1 MTGSHVDI
9 SHATTAA
16 RRAARTLAGSSGSAK
31 DAALRAVATALEER
45 TEEVLR
51 ANAEDVARAR
61 AEGTPPAAIDRLT
74 LDEHRLRGLAQ
85 SVRDVAALPDP
96 VGRVLDGHHCDDGL
110 SVRRV
115 AVPLGVVALV
125 TRGRPDVLV
134 DAVAVCLKAGN
145 ALLVHG
151 GTAGEGST
159 AVLLGVARDALAA
172 SDLPVDAVQG
182 LDPLGPGAVDALAHA
197 RGLVDL
203 LIPRGPRALVRSLV
217 EGASVPVVAT
227 AAGNCHV
234 FVDADADLDLAE
246 EIVLDSKLRRPG
258 TGNAV
263 ETLLVH
269 ADVAEDFLTRV
280 LTRLVTAG
288 VTIHADEATARIAG
302 RTATLDHTQ
311 IVPASEE
318 DWGREY
324 LSMDLAVRIVADLDA
339 AIGHIRR
346 WSSGHTEAIC
356 TTSLLSARRFGSE
369 VDAAVVVVNA
379 PTRAADGAKWGMG
392 AQVGMSASR
401 THARGPLGIEQ
412 LTTWTWVVEGDGRRI
427 G

>member
-182 LDPLGPGAVDALAHA
+182 LDPLGPEAVDALAHA

-234 FVDADADLDLAE
+234 FVDAD
-246 EIVLDSKLRRPG
+246 
-258 TGNAV
+258 
-263 ETLLVH
+263 
-269 ADVAEDFLTRV
+269 
-280 LTRLVTAG
+280 
-288 VTIHADEATARIAG
+288 
-302 RTATLDHTQ
+302 
-311 IVPASEE
+311 
-318 DWGREY
+318 
-324 LSMDLAVRIVADLDA
+324 ADLDA